1 MDALNSEK
9 TEVVLFTSKHN
20 AMQIENDVRVGDTD
34 ITSVNSVKNLGV
46 IFDSAMNMEQHLNS
60 VCRSGYYPD
69 NDLRANNEQS
79 TRGSPS

>member
-34 ITSVNSVKNLGV
+34 ITSVNSVKKPGCFL
-46 IFDSAMNMEQHLNS
+46 
-60 VCRSGYYPD
+60 
-69 NDLRANNEQS
+69 
-79 TRGSPS
+79 